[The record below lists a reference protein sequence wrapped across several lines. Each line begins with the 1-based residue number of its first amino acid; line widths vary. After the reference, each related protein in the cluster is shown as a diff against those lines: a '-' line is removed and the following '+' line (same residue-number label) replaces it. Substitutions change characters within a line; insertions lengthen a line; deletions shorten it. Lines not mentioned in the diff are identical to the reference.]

1 VVPQGAGRNRV
12 ASASAFA
19 AAHPV
24 FTGLFAGGLVLRVV
38 TFFAYRPA
46 LIYFDSTRYLDRAA
60 ELEPSP
66 LRPIGYPAFLKLL
79 PTEWELAVV
88 PGLQHLFGLAL
99 AVLIYV
105 VLVRLDVPRTW
116 SALAT
121 APVLLDGYQ
130 LIIEQYIL
138 AEAMFELLLV
148 GACVLLLWRRQP
160 SLAMAAVAGLLLA
173 AALLTRANAVI
184 VIVPAVLALVFLRA
198 HWTRPVALAVA
209 FAVPVFAYAAW
220 YESENGY
227 FGLNGYGGQFL
238 YARVA
243 QFADCDGLDVPE
255 RERVLCED
263 TPPEERPTI
272 DQYMWDNEISPLYE
286 VELEP
291 GERRAEVGGEFARR
305 VIRHQPLDYAE
316 TVAEDFFFGFWP
328 WKKRRDR
335 DLPVSR
341 WQFQEHY
348 PVFREPDTT
357 EILRADGYESGVA
370 DSTLAPFLRDYQRF
384 VFTPGPLLFLALVV
398 GILGAVGVG
407 RARRSGLRTATF
419 LFAATALAVYL
430 PSVAVSQFSWRYQL
444 PLLVLLP
451 PAGAL
456 GLAAL
461 TRQTT
466 QPQARE

>member
-1 VVPQGAGRNRV
+1 MRT
-12 ASASAFA
+12 
-19 AAHPV
+19 HPV
-24 FTGLFAGGLVLRVV
+24 FVCLLLAGLTLRVV

-46 LIYFDSTRYLDRAA
+46 LIYYDSTRYLDRAQD
-60 ELEPSP
+60 LEPST
-66 LRPIGYPAFLKLL
+66 LRPAGYPVFLELL

-88 PGLQHLFGLAL
+88 PAVQHLFGLAI
-99 AVLIYV
+99 AVLIYA
-105 VLVRLDVPRTW
+105 VLVRLDVPKTW

-130 LIIEQYIL
+130 LNIEQYIL
-138 AEAMFELLLV
+138 SEAMFELLLV
-148 GACVLLLWRRQP
+148 GACALLLWKRP
-160 SLAMAAVAGLLLA
+160 PGVAPAALAGLLLA
-173 AALLTRANAVI
+173 AALLTRANAI
-184 VIVPAVLALVFLRA
+184 VVVVPLLLALVFLRA

-209 FAVPVFAYAAW
+209 FLVPVIGYAAW
-220 YESENGY
+220 YESEHGY
-227 FGLNGYGGQFL
+227 FALNGYGGQFL

-272 DQYMWDNEISPLYE
+272 DEYMWNNQISPLYD

-291 GERRAEVGGEFARR
+291 SERRAEVGGDFARR
-305 VIRHQPLDYAE
+305 IIRHQPFDYAE
-316 TVAEDFFFGFWP
+316 VVVEDFLFGFWP
-328 WKKRRDR
+328 WKKRRER

-348 PVFREPDTT
+348 PVFRERETAQ
-357 EILRADGYESGVA
+357 ILSADGYESGVA
-370 DSTLAPFLRDYQRF
+370 DSTLAPFLRTYQRF
-384 VFTPGPLLFLALVV
+384 VFTPGPLLALALLAGV
-398 GILGAVGVG
+398 LGALGVG

-419 LFAATALAVYL
+419 AFTATALAIYL
-430 PSVAVSQFSWRYQL
+430 PSVAVSQFTWRYQL

-461 TRQTT
+461 TRRTA